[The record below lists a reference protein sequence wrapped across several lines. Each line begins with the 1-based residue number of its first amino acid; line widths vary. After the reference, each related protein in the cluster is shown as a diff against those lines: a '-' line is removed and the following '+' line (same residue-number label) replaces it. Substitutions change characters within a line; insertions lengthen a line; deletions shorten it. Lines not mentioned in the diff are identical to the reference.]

1 MLPLVRDLIAAKI
14 EKALELAMSQRILPL
29 ESVPKVTLE
38 HPSNS
43 EHGDFATSLPLRLA
57 RATRIAPMDIAETLI
72 QLIPPSQEV
81 GHVWAAHPGFINFVL
96 RDEWLQQHT
105 EAILEAGSSYGT
117 LEAATP
123 QKVMVEFVSV
133 NPTGPVH
140 VGHTRGAVLGSALA
154 AILDAAG
161 HSVTQE
167 YYVNDAGT
175 QMELFYASVQARYL
189 QAQGEL
195 IPLPT
200 GGYQGDYVI
209 ELAQE
214 ILAQQGAKY
223 VQMDR
228 DTAIH
233 EIGNIAREKMVDL
246 IRRDLLGLGIE
257 FDIWFGEGSLYTS
270 GEYDRA
276 IGLLEQAGY
285 LAQREGAL
293 WFTSSALGE
302 DRDNVVIRSSG
313 APTYFASDIAYH
325 HNKFIERG
333 FDRVINIWG
342 ADHQGHVARLKV
354 AMEAL
359 GIDPDRLEIII
370 SQMVTLRR
378 GNNVIKVSKRS
389 GEFVTLR
396 ELVGE
401 VGPDACR
408 YFFLARSPGSQMDFD
423 MELATKESSDNPVYY
438 IQYAHARIASI
449 LNNAREQGINWSVGD
464 ISLLKHTAELNLIRK
479 MVLLPELVEKVS
491 QTLEPHHLPHYALE
505 LATAF
510 HWFYEN
516 CRVLSSNP
524 ADHTLTIARLKLME
538 AARLVLAKTL
548 ELMGMSTPARM

>member
-1 MLPLVRDLIAAKI
+1 MLPLVRDLIVAKI
-14 EKALELAMSQRILPL
+14 EKALELAKSRRILPL
-29 ESVPKVTLE
+29 ESVPKVTVE

-57 RATRIAPMDIAETLI
+57 RATRISPMDIAETLI

-81 GHVWAAHPGFINFVL
+81 GRVWAAHPGFINFVL

-105 EAILEAGSSYGT
+105 ETILEAGNSYGT

-154 AILDAAG
+154 AILNAAG

-195 IPLPT
+195 IALPT

-223 VQMDR
+223 VHMDK

-270 GEYDRA
+270 GEYDHA

-302 DRDNVVIRSSG
+302 DRDYVVIRSSG

-342 ADHQGHVARLKV
+342 ADHQGHVARLKA

-359 GIDPDRLEIII
+359 GIDPDKLEIII

-378 GNNVIKVSKRS
+378 GNDVIKVSKRS

-438 IQYAHARIASI
+438 IQYAHARITSI
-449 LNNAREQGINWSVGD
+449 LNNAREQGINWSIGD
-464 ISLLKHTAELNLIRK
+464 ISLLKHTDELNLIRK

-516 CRVLSSNP
+516 CRVISSDPN
-524 ADHTLTIARLKLME
+524 DGDITLARLKLVE
-538 AARLVLAKTL
+538 SAQIVFRRTL
-548 ELMGMSTPARM
+548 ELMGMSAPDRM

>member
-1 MLPLVRDLIAAKI
+1 MKLNPLLIADEIAK
-14 EKALELAMSQRILPL
+14 RISTDDIL
-29 ESVPKVTLE
+29 
-38 HPSNS
+38 
-43 EHGDFATSLPLRLA
+43 DRLWTA
-57 RATRIAPMDIAETLI
+57 R
-72 QLIPPSQEV
+72 
-81 GHVWAAHPGFINFVL
+81 PGFINFAL
-96 RDEWLQQHT
+96 NPLWLASQVET
-105 EAILEAGSSYGT
+105 IITAGSEFGRSDFG
-117 LEAATP
+117 
-123 QKVMVEFVSV
+123 QDQQIQVEFVSV

-195 IPLPT
+195 MALPT

-214 ILAQQGAKY
+214 ILAQQGTRY

-228 DTAIH
+228 ETALH

-246 IRRDLLGLGIE
+246 IRRDLLDLGIE

-359 GIDPDRLEIII
+359 GIDPNRLEIII

-548 ELMGMSTPARM
+548 GLMGMSTPARM